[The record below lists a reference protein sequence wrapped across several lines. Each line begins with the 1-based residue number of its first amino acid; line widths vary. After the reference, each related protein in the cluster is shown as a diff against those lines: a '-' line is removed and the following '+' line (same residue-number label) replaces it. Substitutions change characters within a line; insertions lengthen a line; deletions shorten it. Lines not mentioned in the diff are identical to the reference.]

1 MLREQVAMLYSTIR
15 MATLGDSLLA
25 LAFGAAMYW
34 QTGQWTVLAWMLA
47 HVYNTSRLPRL
58 TAYFKDAHADER
70 PAHWADIYCREMR
83 LNSLTWGAAPLL
95 FLPESLHLVALLM
108 LVMMGLCTAGVSAVS
123 PLRRAAY
130 NYLIPMLACLI
141 AALLIRPSIMNAFL
155 ALCSAIFLG
164 TVLHFAKAQ
173 SDLLAQALHARF
185 EKQALA
191 EQLAAQIEATEE
203 ASRQKTRFLASASHD
218 LRQPLHAIMLLGAA
232 LRQQLRGKPEQGNAD
247 RLMQAVSA
255 LGHSLDS
262 MLDISRL
269 DAGVI
274 AAQRQPIALRELF
287 QSLNQSFVDAA
298 SEKDLAL
305 RVRATDLWAES
316 DPQLLR
322 RLLSN
327 LVDNAIKYTHRG
339 GILVLARRHGNEAWV
354 QVHDTGIGIAPT
366 QQSLIYNEFYQVNNP
381 GRDRSLGLG
390 IGLSIVARLSRLLAH
405 RLELHSTIGRG
416 TCFRLHLPLAQ
427 APACAP
433 ACATPVPWPPP
444 WAAAPAPRRVL
455 VLDDEADVREA
466 MQELL
471 RMHGLEVTLAADE
484 AQASEALQRAQTLRK
499 PITQLICD
507 IRLAHG
513 SDGLRIGQALARR
526 FAPLQ
531 LLLVTGETAP
541 ERLQRV
547 KDAGIPVLFKPVNA
561 DKLLAALN
569 LTAT

>member
-1 MLREQVAMLYSTIR
+1 MLYSTIR
-15 MATLGDSLLA
+15 MATLGDGLLA

-34 QTGQWTVLAWMLA
+34 QTAQWSVLVWMLA

-58 TAYFKDAHADER
+58 TAYFKDGRAGER
-70 PAHWADIYCREMR
+70 SAHWADTYCRELR
-83 LNSLTWGAAPLL
+83 LNSLTWGLAPLL

-123 PLRRAAY
+123 PLWRAAR
-130 NYLIPMLACLI
+130 NYLVPMLLCLI

-155 ALCSAIFLG
+155 ALCGMIFLG

-173 SDLLAQALHARF
+173 SDLLAQSLRSRF

-218 LRQPLHAIMLLGAA
+218 LRQPLHAITLLGAA
-232 LRQQLRGKPEQGNAD
+232 LQQQLKGKPEQANAD

-274 AAQRQPIALRELF
+274 AAQRQPMALRELF

-298 SEKDLAL
+298 SEKDLTL
-305 RVRATDLWAES
+305 RVRATDLWAQS

-327 LVDNAIKYTHRG
+327 LVDNAIKYTQRG
-339 GILVLARRHGNEAWV
+339 GILVTARRRGDEVWV
-354 QVHDTGIGIAPT
+354 EVHDTGIGIAPG
-366 QQSLIYNEFYQVNNP
+366 QQSRVYDEFYQVNNP

-390 IGLSIVARLSRLLAH
+390 IGLSIVARLCRLLAH
-405 RLELHSTIGRG
+405 RLDLRSTAGRG
-416 TCFRLHLPLAQ
+416 TRFRLHLPLAQ
-427 APACAP
+427 APAGSP
-433 ACATPVPWPPP
+433 AHTP
-444 WAAAPAPRRVL
+444 PAPWRPQDGEAQRPRRIL
-455 VLDDEADVREA
+455 VLDDEAEVRAA
-466 MQELL
+466 MQTLL
-471 RMHGLEVTLAADE
+471 RMHGLDVALAADE
-484 AQASEALQRAQTLRK
+484 AQAVQALQSAQAQGQ
-499 PITQLICD
+499 PITRLICD
-507 IRLAHG
+507 IRLAQG
-513 SDGLRIGQALARR
+513 QDGLRVGQALARR
-526 FAPLQ
+526 FAPLG

-541 ERLQRV
+541 EHLQHV
-547 KDAGIPVLFKPVNA
+547 KEAGIPVLFKPVNPA
-561 DKLLAALN
+561 KLLAALD
-569 LTAT
+569 APAA